1 MASSRP
7 QRVTA
12 GVCALYEHGNP
23 FARALF
29 LTKLG
34 SSRPQAVAKLR
45 KAVTLINTTV
55 TANCRGQLYAGWI
68 LANPAA
74 LCLRLSNPS
83 ATEFGPVLRVPLP
96 SGTSS
101 VWKIYISAKAGHAG
115 R

>member
-1 MASSRP
+1 
-7 QRVTA
+7 VTA
-12 GVCALYEHGNP
+12 GVRALYEHGYP

-34 SSRPQAVAKLR
+34 SSHPQAVATLR

-55 TANCRGQLYAGWI
+55 TTDGRGQLYAGWI

-74 LCLRLSNPS
+74 LCLRMSNPS

-101 VWKIYISAKAGHAG
+101 VWKVCIRAKAGHAG